1 MQSPCSDRGAG
12 FPRSGA
18 NRLHGGMRRILP
30 LIVCTI
36 LLPLGAS
43 AQEPSRADVAARQAG
58 ALFVASCVQFASN
71 PAGLRGWAKKIGL
84 PELPQPGQA
93 GFLKGVPGMVYDA
106 SNPAGKY
113 VVVSH
118 DDGGC
123 LVLAEA
129 VNTVGLVRATEAA
142 LSQAAITAVLDG
154 DRGDLANERMR
165 HRTYHASAGS
175 RSWTLVISHGP
186 GQPDQAMLSAVSR

>member
-1 MQSPCSDRGAG
+1 
-12 FPRSGA
+12 
-18 NRLHGGMRRILP
+18 MRRILP
-30 LIVCTI
+30 LIVWAI
-36 LLPLGAS
+36 LSPMGAS
-43 AQEPSRADVAARQAG
+43 AQEVSRAEVAARQAG
-58 ALFVASCVQFASN
+58 TLFVASCVQFAGSS
-71 PAGLRGWAKKIGL
+71 AGLRAWAKEIGL

-93 GFLKGVPGMVYDA
+93 GFLKGVPGRVYDA

-113 VVVSH
+113 VVVSR

-129 VNTVGLVRATEAA
+129 VHTAGLVRATEAA
-142 LSQAAITAVLDG
+142 LARAAITAVLDG
-154 DRGDLANERMR
+154 DHGDLADERMR